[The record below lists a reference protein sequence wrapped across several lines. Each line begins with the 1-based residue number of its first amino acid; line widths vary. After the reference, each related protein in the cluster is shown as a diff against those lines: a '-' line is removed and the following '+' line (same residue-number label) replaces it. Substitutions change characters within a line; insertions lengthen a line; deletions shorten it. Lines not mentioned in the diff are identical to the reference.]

1 MKRRDFLVTASA
13 ASTVALM
20 PNLANAFVGADYKPG
35 LVSKEL
41 AAGNTVFL
49 DFFTHWCTTCAA
61 QERVINALRAEN
73 PAYDESI
80 SFINIDWD
88 KYRGADITKE
98 LNIPRRSTL
107 VALRGD
113 AEIGRIIAGTSR
125 RDIQALMDKALA
137 AATS

>member
-1 MKRRDFLVTASA
+1 MNRRVFLTTSA
-13 ASTVALM
+13 AAALALPATVHA
-20 PNLANAFVGADYKPG
+20 AVDYTPG
-35 LVSKEL
+35 LVKAEL
-41 AAGNTVFL
+41 AAGKTVFL
-49 DFFTHWCTTCAA
+49 DFAAAWRTTCAA

>member
-1 MKRRDFLVTASA
+1 MNRRVFLTTSA
-13 ASTVALM
+13 AAALALPATVHA
-20 PNLANAFVGADYKPG
+20 AVDYTPG
-35 LVSKEL
+35 LVKAEL
-41 AAGNTVFL
+41 AAGKTVFL
-49 DFFTHWCTTCAA
+49 DFAAAWCTTCAA